1 MRKQLV
7 SSVVMI
13 GFLLLAGNSLTA
25 AAASGSQISAKI
37 PFSFVVKDKVLPA
50 GEYTITK
57 IHVDSAPALVFRS
70 ADGKGQMVVQM
81 LTSEAS
87 RPSPDTRLVFH
98 RYGDDYYLSDVW
110 MIGTSTGLRL
120 ATSAGEER
128 LTKVTAQVDRSTITV
143 AGIAR

>member
-13 GFLLLAGNSLTA
+13 AFLLMAGSSLTA
-25 AAASGSQISAKI
+25 AAAAGSEIWAKI
-37 PFSFVVKDKVLPA
+37 PFAFVVKDKVLPA

-81 LTSEAS
+81 LTSEAD

-110 MIGTSTGLRL
+110 TLGNTTGLRL
-120 ATSAGEER
+120 PASAGEER
-128 LTKVTAQVDRSTITV
+128 LTKITAQVDQSTITV
-143 AGIAR
+143 AGMAR